1 MSIEGRYLQL
11 INELNEPMS
20 QHSPSLRH
28 VYSRGILSASTD
40 PGKLFVCNGD
50 LRSVSKAPGGRHV
63 YSTGNDT
70 DPQAPA
76 GRHVCSLLR

>member
-1 MSIEGRYLQL
+1 MYRVRHF
-11 INELNEPMS
+11 NEPTN

-28 VYSRGILSASTD
+28 VYSTGILSASTD

-50 LRSVSKAPGGRHV
+50 LRSVFFGCYGLLAPAGRHV

-76 GRHVCSLLR
+76 GRYV